1 MQLFDYIKVM
11 FDSSSKYSEVTDYT
25 KRKNSFMLNR
35 FMSIKYPIQA
45 NLFNFLN
52 TDAVGASDS
61 WRRVTSQYKR
71 TPGWVFTKVKKNTQK
86 SSAKEYIPS
95 DEAIN
100 LFMSFNQIG
109 QREYKEAM
117 KFNREETVKYLQ
129 ILEKEL
135 QRDGGRKGSYI

>member
-11 FDSSSKYSEVTDYT
+11 FDSSSKYSELNDYD

-61 WRRVTSQYKR
+61 WRRVTAQYKR
-71 TPGWVFTKVKKNTQK
+71 TPGWIFTKVKKNPKKAQR
-86 SSAKEYIPS
+86 EYTPS
-95 DEAIN
+95 EEAVS
-100 LFMSFNQIG
+100 LFISMNQIG
-109 QREYKEAM
+109 RREFDEAM
-117 KFNREETVKYLQ
+117 KLNREKTIEFLQ

-135 QRDGGRKGSYI
+135 KTNGRTKA